1 MKADLREQAICA
13 TTRRYR
19 GLARAACKGKR
30 LRFRQRYTGR
40 EENRLNSKE
49 KDIGRGLLSHDPT
62 EGEAE

>member
-1 MKADLREQAICA
+1 MPPHGDIGGWLVSPV
-13 TTRRYR
+13 
-19 GLARAACKGKR
+19 RASDYVFVNVIRAG
-30 LRFRQRYTGR
+30 